1 MSASNRTVAL
11 NFVKNSDMIQ
21 ELLIDIE
28 MDVKYKI
35 YTEQKNLIAV
45 KNLKELLSQIDH
57 EVEVVPY
64 EDKEKLSRLL
74 VSLKGQA
81 LNDNEYR
88 MIERIIKN
96 KNWKRKSVRFEIIGN
111 RHSWKSKC
119 RWHKS
124 IPNKGLLRKKF
135 KCHQTM
141 LKEMMRMW
149 CYQRSLLKRPFFIP
163 KRWGF

>member
-45 KNLKELLSQIDH
+45 KNLKELLNQIDH
-57 EVEVVPY
+57 DVEVVPL
-64 EDKEKLSRLL
+64 EDKEKLSTLL

-81 LNDNEYR
+81 LSDIEYR
-88 MIERIIKN
+88 MVERIIKN
-96 KNWKRKSVRFEIIGN
+96 
-111 RHSWKSKC
+111 
-119 RWHKS
+119 
-124 IPNKGLLRKKF
+124 
-135 KCHQTM
+135 
-141 LKEMMRMW
+141 
-149 CYQRSLLKRPFFIP
+149 
-163 KRWGF
+163 